1 MVKQAVF
8 FILLILGVL
17 SAYAQEIRVD
27 ADNVPLSNVLV
38 EIRDTYNVQLSFDD
52 QLLSGYSVTLTKTF
66 NNPQSAL
73 TKLISNFPLGL
84 EQSGEVFIIFS
95 IRQKAKEKRVFRL
108 AGQVLESGSN
118 EPLPYS
124 HVIINGLTLATDLR
138 GSFSFVSNQDS
149 VFTLK
154 ASQLGYYILDTIIDA
169 GTSHQFFLTPSVI
182 GLKEVVIL
190 DKRIEKST
198 QIGDQAGV
206 ERLNHKV
213 ANYLPGY
220 GDNSVYNLL
229 RLQPG
234 ILASG
239 ESTSE
244 PIIWGS
250 YSGHSKIMF
259 DGFTIYGLKNFNDNI
274 STFNPFMAKDIEVLK
289 GGYDARYGERVGGI
303 INITGKNGNRQKTG
317 FEFCINNMTL
327 NGMLE
332 VPVSKNGSL
341 LVSFRQTYYNLY
353 DPWERKLNRNNG
365 SQNDTGNIIT
375 LNVVPDYVFRDL
387 NLKYSTSF
395 SDNDLFYISLYGG
408 SDKFSYSINEPI
420 TYFNLLKDTREEM
433 KQGGASVFYGKTWLK
448 GNTSNF
454 SVSWSGL
461 QSVYNDD
468 VRTEVINLGFIK
480 QLQDRVSDNGL
491 DEFTARVD
499 NRIAIDENQALEFG
513 GGFIY
518 NHSTLL
524 EDTFGVN
531 FVNINR
537 DAQRTFLYLQNVI
550 SNNRIGNFKVG
561 FRTYFAHNIGKVY
574 FEPRISAS
582 VNLSEFW
589 KLNVAWGVYNQ
600 FVVKSSVVD
609 LLGNYRYL
617 WAVSNGD
624 DTPVTNAMHFVMG
637 TAFHK
642 NDFTLSVEGF
652 LKNTTGLTRYIRF
665 QRWNVEGV
673 FEGKSRSYGIDLM
686 LQKEYRG
693 HQAWI
698 AYTFSKVEEHFDY
711 QRNNVYRRA
720 PQDQRHELKLA
731 ALVNLDP
738 VYLSANYVFGSGF
751 PAGIFSF
758 SGYEDDYNYSRL
770 DVSFIYKFLDRKLK
784 GEAGLSILNVLNT
797 RNLKYEN
804 FEMVPA
810 FQTSSI
816 NIYTE
821 AIPFTPTLYLKISL

>member
-1 MVKQAVF
+1 M
-8 FILLILGVL
+8 ILLFVAVQSLTVC
-17 SAYAQEIRVD
+17 QEIRIDVS
-27 ADNVPLSNVLV
+27 NKPLNQVLV
-38 EIRDTYNVQLSFDD
+38 GIRDNYDIRLSFDD
-52 QLLSGYSVTLTKTF
+52 RLLSAYPITLSKTF
-66 NNPQSAL
+66 KNPEGAI
-73 TKLISNFPLGL
+73 KGLIKNLPLSF
-84 EQSGEVFIIFS
+84 EQSGGVYIIFA
-95 IRQKAKEKRVFRL
+95 IQQKEKEKPLFRL
-108 AGQVLESGSN
+108 AGQVLETGTF

-124 HVIINGLTLATDLR
+124 HVIINGHALATDLK
-138 GSFSFVSNQDS
+138 GSFSYVSKEDS
-149 VFTLK
+149 VFTVR
-154 ASQLGYYILDTIIDA
+154 ASQLGYYILDTVIDA
-169 GTSHQFFLTPSVI
+169 GMNLQLLLTPSVI
-182 GLKEVVIL
+182 GLKEVVIT
-190 DKRIEKST
+190 DKLIEKST
-198 QIGDQAGV
+198 QIGKQAGV
-206 ERLNHKV
+206 EKLNHKV

-274 STFNPFMAKDIEVLK
+274 STFNPFMAKDIEILK
-289 GGYDARYGERVGGI
+289 GGFDARYGERVGGI
-303 INITGKNGNRQKTG
+303 VNITGKNGNRQKTG
-317 FEFCINNMTL
+317 FEFCINNMTV

-332 VPVSKNGSL
+332 VPIDRKGSL
-341 LVSFRQTYYNLY
+341 MVSFRQTYYNLY
-353 DPWERKLNRNNG
+353 DPWEHNINKNNN
-365 SQNDTGNIIT
+365 SPNDTGNIIT

-395 SDNDLFYISLYGG
+395 MDNDLFYISLYGG
-408 SDKFSYSINEPI
+408 SDKFSYSIDEPI
-420 TYFNLLKDTREEM
+420 KYVNLLKDTKEERE
-433 KQGGASVFYGKTWLK
+433 QGGASVFYGKTWLN

-468 VRTEVINLGFIK
+468 VRTEVIDLGFIN
-480 QLQDRVSDNGL
+480 QLQERVSDNGL
-491 DEFTARVD
+491 DELTARID
-499 NRIAIDENQALEFG
+499 NRMAIDENQVLEFG

-531 FVNINR
+531 LVNIDR
-537 DAQRTFLYLQNVI
+537 GAQRTFLYFQNVV
-550 SNNRIGNFKVG
+550 SNSSIGNFKVG
-561 FRTYFAHNIGKVY
+561 FRTYFAHNIGKAY

-582 VNLSEFW
+582 VNLSEYW
-589 KLNVAWGVYNQ
+589 KLNVAWGIYNQ

-624 DTPVTNAMHFVMG
+624 DTPVTNAMHFVLG
-637 TAFHK
+637 TSFH
-642 NDFTLSVEGF
+642 NNGFTLSVEGF

-665 QRWNVEGV
+665 PRWDIEGV

-698 AYTFSKVEEHFDY
+698 AYTLSKVEEHFDY
-711 QRNNVYRRA
+711 QRKNVYRRA
-720 PQDQRHELKLA
+720 PHDQRHELKLA

-751 PAGIFSF
+751 PAGIFSL

-784 GEAGLSILNVLNT
+784 GEAGISILNVLNT

-804 FEMVPA
+804 FELVPA